1 MTTNW
6 QMVIAVIRDLS
17 RTNNPTIRAAM
28 DALYPLAVEAKQRDE
43 GLLSAKSNEEDAKT
57 KRIRELEEQLK
68 AVRDVLRRD
77 YQRVAMFKTAIAQ
90 IVGEAEPEPAN
101 E

>member
-28 DALYPLAVEAKQRDE
+28 DALYPLAVEAKRKDE
-43 GLLSAKSNEEDAKT
+43 GLVTDLADPAAE
-57 KRIRELEEQLK
+57 RIRELQ
-68 AVRDVLRRD
+68 AMIDAIRDALRRD
-77 YQRVAMFKTAIAQ
+77 YQRVAMLKAAITQ
-90 IVGEAEPEPAN
+90 IVGEAEVEAKN
-101 E
+101 A

>member
-28 DALYPLAVEAKQRDE
+28 DALYPLAIEAKQRDE
-43 GLLSAKSNEEDAKT
+43 GLVTDPADPATE
-57 KRIRELEEQLK
+57 RIRELQ
-68 AVRDVLRRD
+68 AMIDAIRDVLRRD
-77 YQRVAMFKTAIAQ
+77 YQRVAMLKAAITQ
-90 IVGEAEPEPAN
+90 IVGESEKAEIENA
-101 E
+101 